1 MKNKNKN
8 LDLINKVMEK
18 IWDDSA
24 QILCLTMV
32 LLLGRSS
39 FRNCF

>member
-1 MKNKNKN
+1 
-8 LDLINKVMEK
+8 MEK

-24 QILCLTMV
+24 QFLCLTMV